1 MKQQFVVTN
10 RYTVLDETEKTCH
23 ILNKATV
30 KSVRFLRKYAKLF
43 FFFLCT
49 YTILTG
55 VFVTQLSINAGIS
68 V

>member
-43 FFFLCT
+43 FFF
-49 YTILTG
+49 
-55 VFVTQLSINAGIS
+55 FVYIHDFDRRVCNPA
-68 V
+68 VY